1 MLLDAPYNIFYFN
14 KAEKSTLTVTSL
26 GSGTTIFCH
35 CSSQYRFS
43 NSYTKPAKSTFYLD
57 NPDCY
62 WEANEQLSWWAM
74 GKNYYRKRW
83 IITVS
88 STAWTTD
95 HKYDNV
101 PSLIPEKCV
110 WNTYVKIFKSEM
122 ELDINPWHYKVS
134 HRSF

>member
-1 MLLDAPYNIFYFN
+1 
-14 KAEKSTLTVTSL
+14 
-26 GSGTTIFCH
+26 
-35 CSSQYRFS
+35 
-43 NSYTKPAKSTFYLD
+43 
-57 NPDCY
+57 
-62 WEANEQLSWWAM
+62 M

>member
-1 MLLDAPYNIFYFN
+1 M
-14 KAEKSTLTVTSL
+14 V
-26 GSGTTIFCH
+26 
-35 CSSQYRFS
+35 R
-43 NSYTKPAKSTFYLD
+43 
-57 NPDCY
+57 
-62 WEANEQLSWWAM
+62 
-74 GKNYYRKRW
+74 
-83 IITVS
+83 